1 VAAVLTGFAGMLGFH
16 ILAAL
21 AAVVAAVS
29 LCVVL
34 HRGHLTVHFGRRRR
48 LRGDSGRDHQ
58 RHHFASP
65 EFE

>member
-48 LRGDSGRDHQ
+48 LRGHSSRDHQ